1 MKSSKARSLRRATS
15 SSPRSMCRRMSN
27 ASLRLAPSC
36 SFRSGGN
43 AWHTLSKAAPII
55 FSACGSYTYFTS
67 LNEGISSSL
76 FAPMQ
81 AGPALPLRAGRKSAA
96 PFPLHFRK
104 FVKIVSPASRENP
117 NFGTEFPGWNGRVA
131 VVECRA
137 CARSVASKPE
147 FGRGSYDQSIWL
159 FLCKACESCAVDNG
173 GAGSFSDIR
182 STSNSTNRCVA
193 MN

>member
-36 SFRSGGN
+36 PFRSGGN
-43 AWHTLSKAAPII
+43 AWHTVSNAAPII
-55 FSACGSYTYFTS
+55 FRAWGSYTYLTS

-76 FAPMQ
+76 FAPK
-81 AGPALPLRAGRKSAA
+81 RGRLCHCGRDEKSAA
-96 PFPLHFRK
+96 PFPLQFRK

-117 NFGTEFPGWNGRVA
+117 NLGTEFPGWNGRVV

-147 FGRGSYDQSIWL
+147 FGRASYDQSIWL
-159 FLCKACESCAVDNG
+159 FLCKACEGCAVDDG